1 MEQRLKGKR
10 VLLTQ
15 ADDYMGPDTTALFKE
30 HGAELIADSRD
41 LTVPGAVEDLVA
53 EAGHIDILVANLAAH
68 AGKPTM
74 AESNSDEHWHTMF
87 NAMVHPL
94 HRLCRAVLPQMYERR
109 AGKVVVYGSATG
121 LNGLER
127 FSAYATARTAQ
138 VGYVRTVGLEAAR
151 HNVQVNLIAQN
162 WVENPVYYPPTLTER
177 DSFKELLANQV
188 PIGRLATGREDALFA
203 LFLASQ
209 ESDFFVGQAI
219 PFSGGWKQ

>member
-74 AESNSDEHWHTMF
+74 AESNS
-87 NAMVHPL
+87 
-94 HRLCRAVLPQMYERR
+94 
-109 AGKVVVYGSATG
+109 ATD
-121 LNGLER
+121 R
-127 FSAYATARTAQ
+127 
-138 VGYVRTVGLEAAR
+138 
-151 HNVQVNLIAQN
+151 
-162 WVENPVYYPPTLTER
+162 
-177 DSFKELLANQV
+177 
-188 PIGRLATGREDALFA
+188 
-203 LFLASQ
+203 
-209 ESDFFVGQAI
+209 
-219 PFSGGWKQ
+219 